1 MADLTKESRD
11 KVLDLRK
18 GGKIPFFCYEFVIM
32 ILSNKDEFCKK
43 SPDWPARVVGLT
55 GGIASGKS
63 TVGRMLSGQNFPL
76 IDTDRLSREVIEPK
90 EPALEELVRAFG
102 EKILRDDGTLDRQE
116 MLDIILTDAKAR
128 RLVEGII
135 HPRVFKRMDQALRQL
150 AASGYDLVLV
160 EIPLLF
166 EAGWQ
171 DLFDYIV
178 TVVAPDSACIKRL
191 SRRNKVSR
199 AKALRWIATQIPQR
213 VKAKR
218 SDYILYNDTEL
229 DGLQIQVNRLAEV
242 LRGLVPKAREK

>member
-1 MADLTKESRD
+1 MQRQ
-11 KVLDLRK
+11 VLDLRK
-18 GGKIPFFCYEFVIM
+18 GGRIPFFCYEFVIM
-32 ILSNKDEFCKK
+32 ILSSCKR
-43 SPDWPARVVGLT
+43 SHGWPDRVIGLT

-63 TVGRMLSGQNFPL
+63 TVLEMLSGHRFPV
-76 IDTDRLSREVIEPK
+76 IDTDRLAREAVEAK

-102 EKILRDDGTLDRQE
+102 KKILRDDGTLDRQE
-116 MLDIILTDAKAR
+116 ILDMILTDAKAR

-150 AASGYDLVLV
+150 AASGHDLVLV
-160 EIPLLF
+160 EVPLLF

-191 SRRNKVSR
+191 SKRNKVSR
-199 AKALRWIATQIPQR
+199 DKALRWIATQIPQG

-218 SDYILYNDTEL
+218 SDYVLYNDAGS

-242 LRGLVPKAREK
+242 LRGLVPKSKEK